1 MMKES
6 LYGYTL
12 EGLQNLCVNLELKKY
27 NGEQILRWLYQSQ
40 VKSIDEMT
48 NLSLQVREKL
58 NEKYEI
64 YLPQIVKKQVS
75 QDGTIKFLLK
85 LKDGNLVET
94 VLMRYVYGN
103 AVCVS
108 SQVGCNM
115 GCSFCA
121 SGLLKKI
128 RDLTPAEM
136 VAEVMTVQFEL
147 NKTNERVS
155 HIVVMGIGEPLDNYD
170 NVMQF
175 IYCINEAKGLAIGAR
190 HISVSTCGLV
200 PKIKQLANEK
210 LQINL
215 AISLHAS
222 NNQTRDK
229 IMKINHAYNMD
240 VLKEALIEYCNK
252 TNRRLTFEYIL
263 LKGVNDSTENAMELI
278 KWLEGTCSY
287 VNLIPYNTVN
297 EAIYQRSDENSINN
311 FYNLLKKY
319 KINATIRREF
329 GKDIEAACGQLRA
342 KSEARKYESSSK
354 N

>member
-1 MMKES
+1 MKEN

-12 EGLQNLCVNLELKKY
+12 EGLQNLVLSLGYKKY

-40 VKSIDEMT
+40 VTDIDQMS
-48 NLSLQVREKL
+48 NLSLELREKL
-58 NEKYEI
+58 KEKYEI
-64 YLPQIVKKQVS
+64 FIPKIEKKQIS
-75 QDGTIKFLLK
+75 SDGTIKYLLR
-85 LKDGNLVET
+85 LSDGNLVET
-94 VLMRYVYGN
+94 VLMRYIYGN

-128 RDLTPAEM
+128 RDLTANEM
-136 VAEVMTVQFEL
+136 TSEVMVVQHDL

-155 HIVVMGIGEPLDNYD
+155 HVVIMGIGEPFDNYD

-190 HISVSTCGLV
+190 HISVSTSGLV
-200 PKIKQLANEK
+200 PKIRQISNEK

-215 AISLHAS
+215 AISLHAP
-222 NNQTRDK
+222 NDLIRNK
-229 IMKINHAYNMD
+229 IMKVNQAYNMQE
-240 VLKEALIEYCNK
+240 LKDALVEYCNK

-263 LKGVNDSTENAMELI
+263 LKGINDSSENALELI
-278 KWLEGTCSY
+278 QYLNGLCCY
-287 VNLIPYNTVN
+287 VNLIPYNAVN
-297 EAIYQRSDENSINN
+297 ESPYQRSDEKNINI

-319 KINATIRREF
+319 KINVTIRREF

-342 KSEARKYESSSK
+342 KSEGNKI
-354 N
+354 

>member
-1 MMKES
+1 MKQS

-12 EGLQNLCVNLELKKY
+12 QGLQELVLSLGYKKY
-27 NGEQILRWLYQSQ
+27 NAEQILRWLYQSQ
-40 VKSIDEMT
+40 VTSIDDMT
-48 NLSLQVREKL
+48 NLSLNIRESLK
-58 NEKYEI
+58 EKYEI
-64 YLPQIVKKQVS
+64 SLPNIVKKQVS
-75 QDGTIKFLLK
+75 SDGTIKYLLK

-121 SGLLKKI
+121 SGLLKKV
-128 RDLTPAEM
+128 RDLTPSEM
-136 VAEVMTVQFEL
+136 VAQVMTVQHDL
-147 NKTNERVS
+147 NKSNERVS
-155 HIVVMGIGEPLDNYD
+155 HIVIMGIGEPFDNYD

-190 HISVSTCGLV
+190 HISVSTSGIV
-200 PKIKQLANEK
+200 PRIRQLINEK
-210 LQINL
+210 IQINL

-222 NNQTRDK
+222 NNEVRNK
-229 IMKINHAYNMD
+229 IMKVNHAYNMD
-240 VLKEALIEYCNK
+240 QLKEVLVEYCNA

-263 LKGVNDSTENAMELI
+263 LKDINDTSEHAVELA

-287 VNLIPYNTVN
+287 VNLIPYNSVN
-297 EAIYQRSDENSINN
+297 ESSYQRSDEKSINN

-319 KINATIRREF
+319 KINVTIRREF

-342 KSEARKYESSSK
+342 KSEVRKNE
-354 N
+354 NNC

>member
-1 MMKES
+1 MKQS

-12 EGLQNLCVNLELKKY
+12 EGLQQLVLELGYKKF

-40 VKSIDEMT
+40 VTNIDDMT
-48 NLSLQVREKL
+48 NLSLPVREALK
-58 NEKYEI
+58 EKYEI
-64 YLPQIVKKQVS
+64 FLPEIVKKQVS
-75 QDGTIKFLLK
+75 DDGTIKYLLK
-85 LKDGNLVET
+85 MKDGSLVET

-121 SGLLKKI
+121 SGLLKKV
-128 RDLTPAEM
+128 RDLTPSEM
-136 VAEVMTVQFEL
+136 VAEVMTVQHDL
-147 NKTNERVS
+147 NKSNERVS
-155 HIVVMGIGEPLDNYD
+155 HIVIMGIGEPFDNYD

-200 PKIKQLANEK
+200 PKIRQLANEK

-215 AISLHAS
+215 AISLHAP
-222 NNQTRDK
+222 NNEIRNK
-229 IMKINHAYNMD
+229 IMKVNHAYDMD
-240 VLKEALIEYCNK
+240 LLKEALVEYCQK

-263 LKGVNDSTENAMELI
+263 LNGINDQSEHAAQLA
-278 KWLEGTCSY
+278 KWLEGTNSY
-287 VNLIPYNTVN
+287 VNLIPYNSVD
-297 EAIYQRSDENSINN
+297 ESSYRRSEEKNINN

-319 KINATIRREF
+319 KINVTIRREF

-342 KSEARKYESSSK
+342 KSEVRKHE
-354 N
+354 NNC

>member
-1 MMKES
+1 MKQS

-12 EGLQNLCVNLELKKY
+12 EGLQNLMLSIGLKKF

-58 NEKYEI
+58 NENFDV
-64 YLPQIVKKQVS
+64 YLPEIVKKQVS
-75 QDGTIKFLLK
+75 SDGTIKFLLK

-94 VLMRYVYGN
+94 VLMRYIYGN

-121 SGLLKKI
+121 SGLLKKV

-136 VAEVMTVQFEL
+136 AAEVMTVQHEL
-147 NKTNERVS
+147 NKSNERVS
-155 HIVVMGIGEPLDNYD
+155 HVVIMGIGEPFDNYD

-175 IYCINEAKGLAIGAR
+175 IRCINEPKGLAIGAR
-190 HISVSTCGLV
+190 HITVSTCGLV
-200 PKIKQLANEK
+200 PKIRK
-210 LQINL
+210 LIEEQIQINL
-215 AISLHAS
+215 AISLHAP
-222 NNQTRDK
+222 NNEIRNK
-229 IMKINHAYNMD
+229 IMKVNHAYDMD
-240 VLKEALIEYCNK
+240 QLHEVLVEYCNA

-263 LKGVNDSTENAMELI
+263 LNGINDSTEHALELA
-278 KWLEGTCSY
+278 KWLEGTHAL
-287 VNLIPYNTVN
+287 VNLIPYNSVD
-297 EAIYQRSDENSINN
+297 ESGYKRSEEKSINN

-319 KINATIRREF
+319 KINVTIRREF

-342 KSEARKYESSSK
+342 KSEVRKNE
-354 N
+354 NNC

>member
-1 MMKES
+1 MKQS

-12 EGLQNLCVNLELKKY
+12 DGLVQLCLDNDLKKF

-40 VKSIDEMT
+40 VKNIDEMT
-48 NLSLQVREKL
+48 NLSLAVREKL
-58 NEKYEI
+58 KEKYDI
-64 YLPQIVKKQVS
+64 YLPKVIKKQVS
-75 QDGTIKFLLK
+75 QDGTIKFLLQ
-85 LKDGNLVET
+85 LEDGNLVET

-128 RDLTPAEM
+128 RNLTAAEM

-155 HIVVMGIGEPLDNYD
+155 HVVIMGIGEPLDNYD

-222 NNQTRDK
+222 NNQIRDK
-229 IMKINHAYNMD
+229 IMKINHVYNMD
-240 VLKEALIEYCNK
+240 VLKEALLEYCSK

-263 LKGVNDSTENAMELI
+263 LKDINDKTENALELV

-287 VNLIPYNTVN
+287 VNLIPYNAVN

-342 KSEARKYESSSK
+342 KSEGQKHESSSK
-354 N
+354 D

>member
-1 MMKES
+1 MKKS

-12 EGLQNLCVNLELKKY
+12 SQLQDLVLSLGLKKF
-27 NGEQILRWLYQSQ
+27 NGEQILRWMYQSF
-40 VKSIDEMT
+40 VTNIDDMT

-58 NEKYEI
+58 KEEYEV
-64 YLPQIVKKQVS
+64 YLPEVVKKQIS
-75 QDGTIKFLLK
+75 SDGTIKFLLK

-121 SGLLKKI
+121 SGLLKKV
-128 RDLTPAEM
+128 RDLTAAEM
-136 VAEVMTVQFEL
+136 VAEVMTVQLEL
-147 NKTNERVS
+147 LKSNERVS
-155 HIVVMGIGEPLDNYD
+155 HVVIMGIGEPFDNYD

-190 HISVSTCGLV
+190 HISVSTSGLV
-200 PKIKQLANEK
+200 PGIKKLMNEK
-210 LQINL
+210 IQINL

-222 NNQTRDK
+222 NDKTRDK
-229 IMKINHAYNMD
+229 IMKVNHAYNMTA
-240 VLKEALIEYCNK
+240 LKEVLVEYCNK

-263 LKGVNDSTENAMELI
+263 LAGINDSTQDAIDLAN
-278 KWLEGTCSY
+278 WLDGTCSY
-287 VNLIPYNTVN
+287 VNLIPYNSVD
-297 EAIYQRSDENSINN
+297 ESGYQRSDEKIINN
-311 FYNLLKKY
+311 FYNILKKY
-319 KINATIRREF
+319 KINVTIRREF

-342 KSEARKYESSSK
+342 KSEGKK
-354 N
+354 V

>member
-1 MMKES
+1 MKKS

-12 EGLQNLCVNLELKKY
+12 QGLQDLVLSLNLKKY

-40 VKSIDEMT
+40 VTSIDEMT
-48 NLSLQVREKL
+48 NLSLPVREAL
-58 NEKYEI
+58 NQEYEV
-64 YLPQIVKKQVS
+64 YLPEIVKKQVS
-75 QDGTIKFLLK
+75 SDGTIKFLLK

-121 SGLLKKI
+121 SGLLKKV

-136 VAEVMTVQFEL
+136 VAEVMTVQLEL

-155 HIVVMGIGEPLDNYD
+155 HVVIMGIGEPFDNYD

-200 PKIKQLANEK
+200 PKIRKLIDEK
-210 LQINL
+210 IQINL
-215 AISLHAS
+215 AISLHAP
-222 NNQTRDK
+222 NNEIRNK
-229 IMKINHAYNMD
+229 IMKINHAYDMD
-240 VLKEALIEYCNK
+240 ELKEVLVEYCNK

-263 LKGVNDSTENAMELI
+263 LNGINDQTEHAMQLI

-287 VNLIPYNTVN
+287 VNLIPYNSVD
-297 EAIYQRSDENSINN
+297 ESGYQRSEEKNINN

-342 KSEARKYESSSK
+342 KSEEK
-354 N
+354 

>member
-1 MMKES
+1 MKKS

-12 EGLQNLCVNLELKKY
+12 SQLQDLVLSLGLKKF
-27 NGEQILRWLYQSQ
+27 NGEQILRWMYQSF
-40 VKSIDEMT
+40 VTNIDDMT

-58 NEKYEI
+58 KEEYEV
-64 YLPQIVKKQVS
+64 YLPEIVKKQIS
-75 QDGTIKFLLK
+75 SDGTIKFLLK

-121 SGLLKKI
+121 SGLLKKV
-128 RDLTPAEM
+128 RDLTAAEM
-136 VAEVMTVQFEL
+136 VAEVMTVQLEL
-147 NKTNERVS
+147 LKSNERVS
-155 HIVVMGIGEPLDNYD
+155 HIVIMGIGEPFDNYD

-190 HISVSTCGLV
+190 HISVSTSGLV
-200 PKIKQLANEK
+200 PGIKKLMNEK
-210 LQINL
+210 IQINL

-222 NNQTRDK
+222 NDKTRDK
-229 IMKINHAYNMD
+229 IMKVNHAYNMTA
-240 VLKEALIEYCNK
+240 LKEVLVEYCNK

-263 LKGVNDSTENAMELI
+263 LAGINDSTQDAIDLVN
-278 KWLEGTCSY
+278 WLEGTCSY
-287 VNLIPYNTVN
+287 VNLIPYNSVD
-297 EAIYQRSDENSINN
+297 ESGYQRSDEKIINN
-311 FYNLLKKY
+311 FYNILKKY
-319 KINATIRREF
+319 KINVTIRREF

-342 KSEARKYESSSK
+342 KSEVKK
-354 N
+354 NETNR

>member
-1 MMKES
+1 MKQS

-12 EGLQNLCVNLELKKY
+12 EGLQNLMLSIGLKKF

-58 NEKYEI
+58 NENFDV
-64 YLPQIVKKQVS
+64 YLPEIVKKQVS
-75 QDGTIKFLLK
+75 SDGTIKFLLK

-94 VLMRYVYGN
+94 VLMRYIYGN

-121 SGLLKKI
+121 SGLLKKV

-136 VAEVMTVQFEL
+136 AAEVMTVQHEL
-147 NKTNERVS
+147 NKSNERVS
-155 HIVVMGIGEPLDNYD
+155 HVVIMGIGEPFDNYD

-175 IYCINEAKGLAIGAR
+175 IRCINEPKGLAIGAR
-190 HISVSTCGLV
+190 HITVSTCGLV
-200 PKIKQLANEK
+200 PKIRK
-210 LQINL
+210 LIEEQIQINL
-215 AISLHAS
+215 AISLHAP
-222 NNQTRDK
+222 NNEIRNK
-229 IMKINHAYNMD
+229 IMKVNHAYDMD
-240 VLKEALIEYCNK
+240 QLHEVLVEYCNA

-263 LKGVNDSTENAMELI
+263 LNGINDSTEHALELA
-278 KWLEGTCSY
+278 KWLEGTHAL
-287 VNLIPYNTVN
+287 VNLIPYNSVD
-297 EAIYQRSDENSINN
+297 ESGYKRSEEKSITN
-311 FYNLLKKY
+311 FFNVLKKY
-319 KINATIRREF
+319 KINVTIRREF

-342 KSEARKYESSSK
+342 KSEGK
-354 N
+354 

>member
-1 MMKES
+1 MKQS

-12 EGLQNLCVNLELKKY
+12 EGLQQLVLELGYKKF

-40 VKSIDEMT
+40 VTSIDDMT
-48 NLSLQVREKL
+48 NLSLPVREALK
-58 NEKYEI
+58 EKYEI
-64 YLPQIVKKQVS
+64 FLPEIVKKQVS
-75 QDGTIKFLLK
+75 DDGTIKYLLK
-85 LKDGNLVET
+85 MKDGSLVET

-121 SGLLKKI
+121 SGLLKKV
-128 RDLTPAEM
+128 RDLTPSEM
-136 VAEVMTVQFEL
+136 VAEVMTVQHDL
-147 NKTNERVS
+147 NKSNERVS
-155 HIVVMGIGEPLDNYD
+155 HIVIMGIGEPFDNYD

-200 PKIKQLANEK
+200 PKIRQLANEK

-215 AISLHAS
+215 AISLHAP
-222 NNQTRDK
+222 NNEIRNK
-229 IMKINHAYNMD
+229 IMKVNHAYDMD
-240 VLKEALIEYCNK
+240 LLKEALVEYCQK

-263 LKGVNDSTENAMELI
+263 LNGINDQSEHAAQLA
-278 KWLEGTCSY
+278 KWLEGTHSY
-287 VNLIPYNTVN
+287 VNLIPYNSVD
-297 EAIYQRSDENSINN
+297 ESSYRRSEEKNINN

-319 KINATIRREF
+319 KINVTIRREF

-342 KSEARKYESSSK
+342 KSEVRKHE
-354 N
+354 NNC

>member
-1 MMKES
+1 MKQS
-6 LYGYTL
+6 LYGYPLNKL
-12 EGLQNLCVNLELKKY
+12 EELVLSLGFKKY

-40 VKSIDEMT
+40 VTSIDEMS
-48 NLSLQVREKL
+48 NLSLAFREKL
-58 NEKYEI
+58 KENYEI
-64 YLPQIVKKQVS
+64 FLPEIIKKQVS
-75 QDGTIKFLLK
+75 QDGTIKYLLK

-121 SGLLKKI
+121 SGLLKKV
-128 RDLTPAEM
+128 RDLTPSEM
-136 VAEVMTVQFEL
+136 VAEVMTVQLDL
-147 NKTNERVS
+147 NKSNERVS
-155 HIVVMGIGEPLDNYD
+155 HVVIMGIGEPFDNYD

-190 HISVSTCGLV
+190 HISVSTSGIV
-200 PKIKQLANEK
+200 PKIKQLCQEK
-210 LQINL
+210 IQINL
-215 AISLHAS
+215 AVSLHAP
-222 NNQTRDK
+222 NDEIRNK
-229 IMKINHAYNMD
+229 IMKVNHAYNMSD
-240 VLKEALIEYCNK
+240 LKNALIEYCNA

-263 LKGVNDSTENAMELI
+263 LKGVNDSTEHALQLI
-278 KWLEGTCSY
+278 QWLEGTCSY
-287 VNLIPYNTVN
+287 VNLIPYNAVS
-297 EAIYQRSDENSINN
+297 ESGYQRSDEKNINN

-319 KINATIRREF
+319 KINVTIRREF

-342 KSEARKYESSSK
+342 KSEVRNNENNCK

>member
-1 MMKES
+1 MKKS

-12 EGLQNLCVNLELKKY
+12 QGLQDLVLSLNLKKY

-40 VKSIDEMT
+40 VTSIDEMT
-48 NLSLQVREKL
+48 NLSLPVREAL
-58 NEKYEI
+58 NQEYEV
-64 YLPQIVKKQVS
+64 YLPEIVKKQVS
-75 QDGTIKFLLK
+75 SDGTIKFLLK

-121 SGLLKKI
+121 SGLLKKV

-136 VAEVMTVQFEL
+136 VAEVMTVQLEL

-155 HIVVMGIGEPLDNYD
+155 HVVIMGIGEPFDNYD

-200 PKIKQLANEK
+200 PKIRKLIDEK
-210 LQINL
+210 IQINL
-215 AISLHAS
+215 AISLHAP
-222 NNQTRDK
+222 NNEIRNK
-229 IMKINHAYNMD
+229 IMKINHAYDMD
-240 VLKEALIEYCNK
+240 ELKEVLVEYCNK

-263 LKGVNDSTENAMELI
+263 LNGINDQTEHAMQLI

-287 VNLIPYNTVN
+287 VNLIPYNSVD
-297 EAIYQRSDENSINN
+297 ESGYQRSEEKNINN

-342 KSEARKYESSSK
+342 KSEGK
-354 N
+354 

>member
-1 MMKES
+1 MKKS

-12 EGLQNLCVNLELKKY
+12 QGLQELVLSLNLKKY

-40 VKSIDEMT
+40 VTSIDEMT
-48 NLSLQVREKL
+48 NLSLPVREAL
-58 NEKYEI
+58 NEQYEV
-64 YLPQIVKKQVS
+64 YLPEIVKKQVS
-75 QDGTIKFLLK
+75 NDGTIKFLLK

-121 SGLLKKI
+121 SGLLKKV
-128 RDLTPAEM
+128 RDLTAAEM
-136 VAEVMTVQFEL
+136 VAEVMTVQLEL

-155 HIVVMGIGEPLDNYD
+155 HVVVMGIGEPFDNYD

-200 PKIKQLANEK
+200 PKIRKLIDEK
-210 LQINL
+210 IQINL
-215 AISLHAS
+215 AISLHAP
-222 NNQTRDK
+222 NNEIRNK
-229 IMKINHAYNMD
+229 IMKINHAYDMD
-240 VLKEALIEYCNK
+240 ELKTALVEYCEK

-263 LKGVNDSTENAMELI
+263 LNGINDQTEHAMQLI

-287 VNLIPYNTVN
+287 VNLIPYNSVD
-297 EAIYQRSDENSINN
+297 ESGYKRSEEKNINN

-342 KSEARKYESSSK
+342 KSEGKKHENNR
-354 N
+354 

>member
-1 MMKES
+1 MKQS

-12 EGLQNLCVNLELKKY
+12 EGLQQLVLELGYKKF

-40 VKSIDEMT
+40 VTNIDDMT
-48 NLSLQVREKL
+48 NLSLPVREALK
-58 NEKYEI
+58 EKYEI
-64 YLPQIVKKQVS
+64 FLPEIVKKQVS
-75 QDGTIKFLLK
+75 DDGTIKYLLK
-85 LKDGNLVET
+85 MKDGSLVET

-121 SGLLKKI
+121 SGLLKKV
-128 RDLTPAEM
+128 RDLTPSEM
-136 VAEVMTVQFEL
+136 VAEVMTVQHDL
-147 NKTNERVS
+147 NKSNERVS
-155 HIVVMGIGEPLDNYD
+155 HIVIMGIGEPFDNYD

-200 PKIKQLANEK
+200 PKIRQLANEK

-215 AISLHAS
+215 AISLHAP
-222 NNQTRDK
+222 NNEIRNK
-229 IMKINHAYNMD
+229 IMKVNHAYDMD
-240 VLKEALIEYCNK
+240 LLKEALVEYCQK

-263 LKGVNDSTENAMELI
+263 LNGINDQSEHAAQLA
-278 KWLEGTCSY
+278 KWLEGTHSY
-287 VNLIPYNTVN
+287 VNLIPYNSVD
-297 EAIYQRSDENSINN
+297 ESSYRRSDEKNINN

-319 KINATIRREF
+319 KINVTIRREF

-342 KSEARKYESSSK
+342 KSEVRKHE
-354 N
+354 NNC

>member
-1 MMKES
+1 MKKS

-12 EGLQNLCVNLELKKY
+12 QGLQDLVLSLNLKKY

-40 VKSIDEMT
+40 VTSIDEMT
-48 NLSLQVREKL
+48 NLSLPVREAL
-58 NEKYEI
+58 NNEYEV
-64 YLPQIVKKQVS
+64 YLPEIVKKQVS
-75 QDGTIKFLLK
+75 SDGTIKFLLK

-121 SGLLKKI
+121 SGLLKKV
-128 RDLTPAEM
+128 RDLTAAEM
-136 VAEVMTVQFEL
+136 VAEVMTVQLEL

-155 HIVVMGIGEPLDNYD
+155 HVVIMGIGEPFDNYD

-200 PKIKQLANEK
+200 PKIRKLIDEK
-210 LQINL
+210 IQINL
-215 AISLHAS
+215 AISLHAP
-222 NNQTRDK
+222 NNEIRNK
-229 IMKINHAYNMD
+229 IMKINHAYDMD
-240 VLKEALIEYCNK
+240 ELKEVLVEYCQK

-263 LKGVNDSTENAMELI
+263 LNGINDQSEHAMQLI

-287 VNLIPYNTVN
+287 VNLIPYNSVD
-297 EAIYQRSDENSINN
+297 ESGYKRSDEKNINN

-342 KSEARKYESSSK
+342 KSEGK
-354 N
+354 